1 MVFPFHNYILP
12 HPPSINVG
20 RATRASDNMP
30 RINIDSGDRGH
41 FSPLIGTKCA
51 NIIFLDCLSEILNL
65 PSKIGFLA
73 ITLKLNVPRYWDFA
87 RLFKT
92 VLVTF
97 PKNYKYR
104 LSHLGIGQSIL
115 RQHIRKIHV
124 IFQRNFLHNGNK
136 TLKYIKQLHWIIVY
150 HQQLTKDI

>member
-1 MVFPFHNYILP
+1 MVFPFHISFPTPHQSMLGELP
-12 HPPSINVG
+12 GLLTTCLGSTL
-20 RATRASDNMP
+20 TRG
-30 RINIDSGDRGH
+30 IGGT

-73 ITLKLNVPRYWDFA
+73 ITLKLNVPRYWYFA

-97 PKNYKYR
+97 PKNNKYR

-124 IFQRNFLHNGNK
+124 IFQRNFLHTGNK